1 MLRVILTLIVSKYER
16 SKNAAPAMTLT
27 RTGDRVL
34 ADAGRARQHTSLT
47 PRRDAAPQDRPWRRH
62 SATMLAAAELGI
74 DVDQWLVDIAAANA
88 GRRYA
93 ARDALV
99 PARR

>member
-1 MLRVILTLIVSKYER
+1 MLRVILALTLSKYER

-47 PRRDAAPQDRPWRRH
+47 PRRDAAPNTHR
-62 SATMLAAAELGI
+62 
-74 DVDQWLVDIAAANA
+74 
-88 GRRYA
+88 
-93 ARDALV
+93 
-99 PARR
+99 